1 VGLFAQGGF
10 RVDNSRNLFEDFRA
24 GIRFEGGLT
33 MRWLWI
39 DGFLEF
45 RRGQSARAIKNLSLA
60 EDLFAD
66 HFPGY
71 PVMPAAL
78 MLEGLAQTG
87 GILVGEARNFQE
99 KVVLAKIVSA
109 RFERE
114 ALAGETLVY
123 DVNIVTLRDE
133 GASIQGRVHALASGT
148 PIPQELP
155 ARPLGEAEIFFAHLD
170 QARSQQLFGDHNFVF
185 SGELKHM
192 LGLAKVMAERPDGPR

>member
-1 VGLFAQGGF
+1 
-10 RVDNSRNLFEDFRA
+10 
-24 GIRFEGGLT
+24 

-39 DGFLEF
+39 DRFLEF
-45 RRGQSARAIKNLSLA
+45 RRGQSARAIKNLSMA

-109 RFERE
+109 KFQRE

-123 DVNIVTLRDE
+123 DATIVTLRDE
-133 GASIQGRVHALASGT
+133 GASVLGRVDALPSGT

-155 ARPLGEAEIFFAHLD
+155 GPPLGEAEIFFAHLD
-170 QARSQQLFGDHNFVF
+170 QARSQQMFGDHNFVF

-192 LGLAKVMAERPDGPR
+192 LGLAKIMAERSDGAV